1 MPKIKDRPY
10 SPYTR
15 DALQLFGQL
24 IREARIVKKL
34 STSELAERIG
44 ISRALLQRIEKG
56 NPGCSIG
63 VVFEAAA
70 ICGVTLFELDQRSLA
85 RSLAHQSTKLA
96 LLPQSVRVSKLVVK
110 DAFWWSYSENEK
122 SWVGWVFVN
131 WPRLWDESEYE
142 SCPVYGV
149 D

>member
-1 MPKIKDRPY
+1 MTKIKDRPY

-34 STSELAERIG
+34 STSELADRIG

-70 ICGVTLFELDQRSLA
+70 ICGVPLFELDQRSLA

-110 DAFWWSYSENEK
+110 DAF
-122 SWVGWVFVN
+122 
-131 WPRLWDESEYE
+131 
-142 SCPVYGV
+142 
-149 D
+149 

>member
-70 ICGVTLFELDQRSLA
+70 ICGVPLFELDQRSLA
-85 RSLAHQSTKLA
+85 HQTTKLA

-110 DAFWWSYSENEK
+110 DTF
-122 SWVGWVFVN
+122 
-131 WPRLWDESEYE
+131 
-142 SCPVYGV
+142 
-149 D
+149 

>member
-1 MPKIKDRPY
+1 
-10 SPYTR
+10 
-15 DALQLFGQL
+15 
-24 IREARIVKKL
+24 
-34 STSELAERIG
+34 
-44 ISRALLQRIEKG
+44 
-56 NPGCSIG
+56 
-63 VVFEAAA
+63 
-70 ICGVTLFELDQRSLA
+70 
-85 RSLAHQSTKLA
+85 
-96 LLPQSVRVSKLVVK
+96 LPQSERVSKLVVK